1 VPDVPKVRAQYE
13 PFAWWLA
20 TERVGADLREY
31 YAASQQLPS
40 QIRALVERLGDAIEG
55 DRFCEDSSPNPPSL
69 LTKLDA
75 IEGNQLLR
83 ACRTRLRALCCL
95 QRFGSFS

>member
-1 VPDVPKVRAQYE
+1 MGTHSARYE

-20 TERVGADLREY
+20 REPIGADLRAFYTAPHE
-31 YAASQQLPS
+31 LPS
-40 QIRALVERLGDAIEG
+40 QIRALVERIGDPT
-55 DRFCEDSSPNPPSL
+55 DPLRPDSTSVAPSL
-69 LTKLDA
+69 LSKLDA

-95 QRFGSFS
+95 EQSGSST